1 MKSNNIILVPID
13 FSPKSML
20 AFEQAKYL
28 AKISESDIM
37 LLNILQLDSKS
48 FSFIH
53 SIFSD
58 TEKDVMRQRIETGIR
73 EKLNKLIDDNKSSEI
88 DIKSMVLTGKVYEQ
102 IIEVSKS
109 LNCNYIVMGVND
121 SDMDKQ
127 NQILGTNASRI
138 VRMSEIPVLTVNN
151 TVMKDLKTLILPL
164 DLTKETQQKVAK
176 AIKVARMTNAK
187 IRIVTALLTDEP
199 DVVDKLHRQMGFVE
213 KFIYENYGN
222 VSADFVFG
230 NKDKDTLSGLV
241 MKYAQEKNGDLI
253 VVMTQQENNWLKLF
267 VGTTA
272 MDIIYN
278 SPIPVLSVV
287 PKDINS
293 LKF

>member
-53 SIFSD
+53 TIFSD
-58 TEKDVMRQRIETGIR
+58 TEKEVMRQRIEAGIR
-73 EKLNKLIDDNKSSEI
+73 EKLNELIKENTNADL
-88 DIKSMVLTGKVYEQ
+88 DIKSMVVTGKVYEQ

-121 SDMDKQ
+121 SDMEKE

-138 VRMSEIPVLTVNN
+138 VRMSEIPVITVNK
-151 TVMKDLKTLILPL
+151 TVMKELKTLILPL

-199 DVVDKLHRQMGFVE
+199 DVVDRLNRQMGFVE

-230 NKDKDTLSGLV
+230 DKDKDSLSDLV

-253 VVMTQQENNWLKLF
+253 VVMTQQETNWLKLF

-272 MDIIYN
+272 MNIIYN

-287 PKDINS
+287 PKDINTF
-293 LKF
+293 KF